1 MYDLTK
7 FTLEDMTRC
16 GDALQE
22 FGLKARNLEE
32 LANLMVCYFYDNL
45 TEKQTGEKS
54 CALVRFF
61 MTYPYPR
68 LDPELRRLAN
78 EILDGQPVRQGMK
91 CLIQLATVGIR
102 PEWNSIKL
110 SKEHRVIPLVS
121 EGAVEQIPMIS
132 QMIYQLGIDIR
143 DILDPTP
150 EFIRELGSKLFN
162 VFHVPN
168 ALGSPSIPAQDKFVV
183 PYEIESVLGLGSILP
198 TGNLFSLIMF
208 SKAKIPRETA
218 NMFKNIALSVRMAVL
233 PFVTE
238 KIFVSDKIEIKEE
251 ERLRSLIATQTNLLD
266 VYKKAAIEQSRHLES
281 LYLNLE
287 KKVEERTK
295 QLRQAN
301 IALEKANRLKSE
313 FLATMSHEL
322 RTPLNAIIGFSEVLR
337 DEVIGPLL
345 KEQKE
350 CLDDIRSSGQ
360 HLLGMIN
367 NILDFSKIEAGKFEL
382 TYEEFSLKE
391 VIDEVLN
398 AISEFSSKKGISIHT
413 QFHPGIPPIIVDKVK
428 FKQIMFNLLS
438 NAVKFTSEKGR
449 ITINAELVEQYVQ
462 IGVGDTGIGI
472 KSEDIDKLF
481 KPFLQLDGTYSR
493 RYEGTGLGL
502 ILTKHLVELQGGKI
516 WVESEYG
523 KGSTFTFTLPIKP
536 RKNDD

>member
-266 VYKKAAIEQSRHLES
+266 VYKKTAIEQSRHLES